1 MSTSATTR
9 ASSTVPSQAEV
20 AIAEVTDAITPPV
33 LPGAGGKRTRV
44 RRHGPI
50 SPLRRVLIYVMLTVL
65 TAIIF
70 VPFFWMVSS
79 SLKQNNEVF
88 SIPVQWIP
96 TEFVWQNYVD
106 IWTRIPMLTYLKN
119 SLFLSVTITILQVL
133 TGSFAAYGFS
143 KMHFKGRD
151 VLFVAYIA
159 TIAVPW
165 QAYMIPQYI
174 MMQNAGLVNTH
185 LSIILLQAF
194 GAFGVFLMRQYYLTI
209 PDELSEAARID
220 GLNEYA
226 IWWRIILPLTKPALA
241 SLALLT
247 FVSTW
252 NDYMG
257 PFIYLTSNDLWTV
270 QLGLRSFVGQYDAE
284 YALIMAG
291 SVVSVVPIV
300 LIFLLG
306 QRYFI
311 QGIATSGM
319 KG

>member
-1 MSTSATTR
+1 MSVTSTL
-9 ASSTVPSQAEV
+9 PEV
-20 AIAEVTDAITPPV
+20 DRLADELTPPAAGRPVTAKRGGSRLKPAKRVILYV
-33 LPGAGGKRTRV
+33 LLAA
-44 RRHGPI
+44 
-50 SPLRRVLIYVMLTVL
+50 LTL
-65 TAIIF
+65 LIF

-79 SLKQNNEVF
+79 SLKHNNQVF
-88 SIPVQWIP
+88 SIPIQWIP
-96 TEFVWQNYVD
+96 TEFVWSNYVD
-106 IWTRIPMLTYLKN
+106 IWTRIPLLTYLKN
-119 SLFLSVTITILQVL
+119 SLFLSVTITFLQVL

-143 KMHFKGRD
+143 KMRFKGRD
-151 VLFVAYIA
+151 VLFVIYIA

-194 GAFGVFLMRQYYLTI
+194 GAFGVFLMRQYYMSI

-220 GLNEYA
+220 GLNEYR

-257 PFIYLTSNDLWTV
+257 PFIYFTSNDLWTV
-270 QLGLRSFVGQYDAE
+270 QLGLRSFVGQFDAE
-284 YALIMAG
+284 YAMIMTG
-291 SVVSVVPIV
+291 SVISVIPIV
-300 LIFLLG
+300 IVFLLG
-306 QRYFI
+306 QRFFI